1 MRNNLQGNRPSEDL
15 VRCSRH
21 EKNRLRLAFSTKKHR
36 MQVLVGRRHETA
48 REQKARQKMK

>member
-36 MQVLVGRRHETA
+36 IQVLVGRRHETA
-48 REQKARQKMK
+48 REQKARQKIK